1 MRNLGN
7 FRISGS
13 SLGNVKEGAEGRR
26 EGEEGRLSRRP
37 RTWQLVK
44 YAYSVK
50 RAGAGAKTEG
60 EPREEGISIGQSSS
74 IIPRLTI

>member
-13 SLGNVKEGAEGRR
+13 SLGNVKEGTEGG
-26 EGEEGRLSRRP
+26 GEEGRLSRRP